1 MTEEETKTM
10 SDARFIYIADV
21 YCPWCFGFAPIMR
34 RLAAEHPEFP
44 VRVIGGNLI
53 SRPMTLEEII
63 EQQPDIVEFWHGV
76 EKTTGRSLAGAIRTV
91 EQKEPIRLYSPGA
104 DELLAV
110 LRHLAPGHELEQL
123 IMLEE
128 MVYTAGRDLFTP
140 EARSEMARRWNIPVA
155 DFEKALEQPEA
166 LNATERN
173 LETASELMGEITS
186 YPSVLLVRGNKV
198 DAVSRGY
205 VHYETVASRLDWAM
219 RDLGL
224 EPQEE
229 SHMCSWRGGCTVGRH
244 QKAS

>member
-1 MTEEETKTM
+1 M

-34 RLAAEHPEFP
+34 RLATEHPEFP
-44 VRVIGGNLI
+44 VRVIGGDLI
-53 SRPMTLEEII
+53 SRPMTLEEVI
-63 EQQPDIVEFWHGV
+63 EQQPDIVHFWHEV
-76 EKTTGRSLAGAIRTV
+76 EKTTGRSLAGAIRAV
-91 EQKEPIRLYSPGA
+91 EHREPMRLYSPGA

-110 LRHLAPGHELEQL
+110 LRHFAPHHDLEQL

-128 MVYTAGRDLFTP
+128 MAYTDGRDLFTP
-140 EARSEMARRWNIPVA
+140 EARQEMARRWNIPVA

-166 LNATERN
+166 LADTEKN
-173 LETASELMGEITS
+173 LERAAELMGEITS
-186 YPSVLLVRGNKV
+186 YPSVLLVRGDKV
-198 DAVSRGY
+198 DAVTRGY

-229 SHMCSWRGGCTVGRH
+229 SHMCSWRGGCTIGRH
-244 QKAS
+244 KKAS